1 MATKWVYTFEEG
13 NAGMKNLLGG
23 KGANLSEMTSIG
35 LPVPP
40 GFIITTE
47 ACLAYLAEGEQF
59 PEGLWEQTV
68 ENMKKLGEKMGRQF
82 GDSNDPLLM
91 SVRSGARISMPGMMD
106 TILNLGLNDQAVEA
120 LAERSGDP
128 RFAWDAYRRL
138 IQMFGGVVM
147 NVRGERFEELITRI
161 RNEQG
166 VKTDPEVSA
175 EGWKQVV
182 GWFKNVVREETGQEF
197 PQDAWEQLRLAVEA
211 VFKSWNGKR
220 AIDYR
225 NATGIPHDLG
235 TAVNVQTMVFGNV
248 GWDSG
253 SGVAFTRNPSTG
265 EDDFFGEYLFNAQG
279 EDVVS
284 GARTPIEVHHLKED
298 LPEAWDTL
306 QEIAETLEKHYREMQ
321 DIEFTI
327 ENKKLWMLQTRS
339 GKRTAAAAVKIAV
352 DMVNEGLISKE
363 EAVERIEPGQ
373 IDQLLHPHFDIE
385 AMEAA
390 NVLAKGLNAS
400 PGAAVGRVYFTA
412 DTAEEMAKAGQ
423 SVILV
428 RPETTPDDVH
438 GMLAARG
445 ILTQHGGATSHA
457 AVVARQLGKP
467 CVAGCEDIHIDM
479 NRLQFMVDGTVVK
492 EGDVISLDGASG
504 RVYLGELP
512 TVAPTFDE
520 QPDLQQILEWAD
532 EIRRLGVWANADDPE
547 QATRARNYGATG
559 IGLCRTEHMFMGERT
574 EKFQRGILAKQ
585 AGNEEEAQ
593 RVLDEELLPLQR
605 EDFYGI
611 FKAMDGLPVII
622 RLLDPPLH
630 EFLPPREELIAE
642 VAAAR
647 ARGED
652 VSEAEKLLSTVEDMA
667 EFNPMLGLRGCRLG
681 IMMPE
686 LNTMQVRAIFEAACD
701 AALEGVD
708 VHPEVMIPLT
718 SHINELKEIQ
728 PLLESVAQQ
737 VMAEKNIEI
746 KYKFG
751 TMIEIPRAALTA
763 GEIAS
768 MAEFFSFG
776 TNDLTQMAFGIS
788 RDDAERKFLLSYV
801 EKGILPVNPFQTID
815 PIGVGRLMEV
825 AVQEGRAVRSDLEIG
840 ICGEHGGDPASIEFC
855 HQLGLNYVSCSPYR
869 VPVARLAAAHAALN
883 EKGMPERPD

>member
-1 MATKWVYTFEEG
+1 MANKWVYTFEEG
-13 NAGMKNLLGG
+13 NASMRDLLGG
-23 KGANLSEMTSIG
+23 KGANLAEMTSIG

-40 GFIITTE
+40 GFTITTE
-47 ACLAYLAEGEQF
+47 ACLAYLAQGEQF
-59 PEGLWEQTV
+59 PEGLWQQVV
-68 ENMKKLGEKMGRQF
+68 ENMERLGEKMGRKF
-82 GDSNDPLLM
+82 ADPSDPLLV
-91 SVRSGARISMPGMMD
+91 SVRSGAKFSMPGMMD
-106 TILNLGLNDQAVEA
+106 TILNLGLNDDSVEA
-120 LAERSGDP
+120 LAQKADDR

-138 IQMFGGVVM
+138 VQMFGSVVLGVPDHF
-147 NVRGERFEELITRI
+147 FEEQITRI
-161 RNEQG
+161 KQEEG
-166 VKTDPEVSA
+166 VQTDPEISA
-175 EGWKQVV
+175 EGWQKVT
-182 GWFKNVVREETGQEF
+182 GWFKELVKDHAGREF

-235 TAVNVQTMVFGNV
+235 TGVNVQTMVFGNV

-265 EDDFFGEYLFNAQG
+265 EKDFFGEYLFNAQG

-284 GARTPIEVHHLKED
+284 GARTPIEVHHLAED
-298 LPEAWDTL
+298 SPEAW
-306 QEIAETLEKHYREMQ
+306 ETLNNIAQTLEQHYRDMQ

-327 ENKKLWMLQTRS
+327 EHGKLWMLQTRS

-352 DMVNEGLISKE
+352 DMVAEGLISKE
-363 EAVERIEPGQ
+363 EAVARIEAGQ
-373 IDQLLHPHFDIE
+373 IDQLLHPHFD
-385 AMEAA
+385 EAA
-390 NVLAKGLNAS
+390 KAKAEVLATGLNAS
-400 PGAAVGRVYFTA
+400 PGAAVGKVYFSA
-412 DTAEEMAKAGQ
+412 DTAEERAKAGET
-423 SVILV
+423 VILV

-438 GMLAARG
+438 GMLAAQG

-467 CVAGCEDIHIDM
+467 CVAGCEEIHIDLKK
-479 NRLQFMVDGTVVK
+479 LQFTVNGIVVK
-492 EGDVISLDGASG
+492 EGDVISLDGGAG
-504 RVYLGELP
+504 QVFLGELP
-512 TVAPTFDE
+512 TVAPSFDE
-520 QPDLQQILEWAD
+520 QPDLKQILEWAD
-532 EIRRLGVWANADDPE
+532 EIRRLEVWANADDPQ

-574 EKFQRGILAKQ
+574 EKFQRAILEKQ
-585 AGNEEEAQ
+585 EGHHEEAQ
-593 RVLDEELLPLQR
+593 RILDEELLPLQR

-630 EFLPPREELIAE
+630 EFLPSEEELIAE
-642 VAAAR
+642 VATAR
-647 ARGED
+647 ALGE
-652 VSEAEKLLSTVEDMA
+652 SKPELEELLTTVQEMS

-681 IMMPE
+681 IMSPE
-686 LNTMQVRAIFEAACD
+686 LNQMQVRAIFEAACD
-701 AALEGVD
+701 AAKEGID

-718 SHINELKEIQ
+718 SHVNELKEIQ
-728 PLLESVAQQ
+728 PLLEETARQ
-737 VMAEKNIEI
+737 VMDEKGIEI
-746 KYKFG
+746 TYKFG

-763 GEIAS
+763 GEIAE

-776 TNDLTQMAFGIS
+776 TNDLTQMTYGIS

-825 AVQEGRAVRSDLEIG
+825 AVKEGRETRPDLEIG
-840 ICGEHGGDPASIEFC
+840 ICGEHGGDPASVEFC
-855 HQLGLNYVSCSPYR
+855 HKIGLNYVSCSPYR
-869 VPVARLAAAHAALN
+869 VPIARLAAAHAVIN
-883 EKGMPERPD
+883 EQGGPKPIG